1 MLGSIEE
8 LEKDIELFQQ
18 NMAASGELQILLKQ
32 MLEQI
37 KQQSSEFGTQ
47 SSALISRVD
56 NLPSTIENAN
66 ISSNNR
72 VKNDVAIEIDR
83 ALQSFANE
91 QSRYLQGLEQT
102 KQQVQSY
109 IEQSQFQEKAF
120 SDKTTTVVTKVDG
133 ILVAVET
140 ENQKSN
146 ARIKADV
153 EIVLQGAH
161 RKFAEEQAKYIHEL
175 EETKQQLQNYIE
187 QSQFQ
192 EKTFSD
198 KTTTIVTKVD
208 GIPTAVEA
216 ENQKSNA
223 QIKADV
229 ETALQGALQKFA
241 DEQTEYLQA
250 LERTKQQLQ
259 SYIEQFRSQEKTFG
273 EKTVTIVA
281 KVDGIPSAVEAENL
295 KSNAL
300 IKADIEVMLQ
310 RTLQKFVDE
319 QSKYL
324 HAIKNM
330 EQQIQKLMNQSD
342 AQGKAFADGVAS
354 AIAKFDESARE
365 IVDDNSLANTALKA
379 EIDKLLVERN
389 ATFAEEQNKYLASL
403 QQTQSEIKNCESQ
416 LTVKYAEFIDT
427 LHKMNISNLYDQN
440 VQLKNEL
447 NKRTTIL
454 VIISAISVIV
464 GIVGIIL

>member
-1 MLGSIEE
+1 M
-8 LEKDIELFQQ
+8 
-18 NMAASGELQILLKQ
+18 
-32 MLEQI
+32 
-37 KQQSSEFGTQ
+37 
-47 SSALISRVD
+47 
-56 NLPSTIENAN
+56 
-66 ISSNNR
+66 
-72 VKNDVAIEIDR
+72 
-83 ALQSFANE
+83 
-91 QSRYLQGLEQT
+91 
-102 KQQVQSY
+102 
-109 IEQSQFQEKAF
+109 
-120 SDKTTTVVTKVDG
+120 
-133 ILVAVET
+133 
-140 ENQKSN
+140 
-146 ARIKADV
+146 
-153 EIVLQGAH
+153 
-161 RKFAEEQAKYIHEL
+161 
-175 EETKQQLQNYIE
+175 
-187 QSQFQ
+187 
-192 EKTFSD
+192 
-198 KTTTIVTKVD
+198 
-208 GIPTAVEA
+208 
-216 ENQKSNA
+216 
-223 QIKADV
+223 
-229 ETALQGALQKFA
+229 
-241 DEQTEYLQA
+241 
-250 LERTKQQLQ
+250 
-259 SYIEQFRSQEKTFG
+259 
-273 EKTVTIVA
+273 
-281 KVDGIPSAVEAENL
+281 